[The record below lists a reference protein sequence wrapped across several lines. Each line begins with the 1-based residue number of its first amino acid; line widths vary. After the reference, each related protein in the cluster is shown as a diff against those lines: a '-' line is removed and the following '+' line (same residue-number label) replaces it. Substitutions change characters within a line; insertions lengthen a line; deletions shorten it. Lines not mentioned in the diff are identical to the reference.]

1 MNENFR
7 AKWNDPAREH
17 RVNAIIHEWHEN
29 RPTQMD
35 AIVDY
40 GFGGV
45 VTNPSHRGSYEDF
58 LQSIPEF
65 AKIVAELEEHGLGF
79 WIYDE
84 FGYPSGYA
92 GGETLKGHPELEG
105 EGFYMRR

>member
-7 AKWNDPAREH
+7 AKWNDPPREH

-29 RPTQMD
+29 RQTQMD

-45 VTNPSHRGSYEDF
+45 VTNPSHRGSYQDF
-58 LQSIPEF
+58 LRAIPEF
-65 AKIVAELEEHGLGF
+65 AKIVAEREERGLGF
-79 WIYDE
+79 WLYDE
-84 FGYPSGYA
+84 FGYPSG
-92 GGETLKGHPELEG
+92 
-105 EGFYMRR
+105 